1 MNKDLDPHFL
11 PDGQYRDG
19 LNIIVADSDG
29 GFVEIDGSNNG
40 SVQNYLGNEL
50 QNTSLGLTN
59 AQCIGSISYEANNLI
74 YWLVASDTA
83 DAIYEYN
90 ESLGLTTIVLK
101 ATKAT
106 PTTPSILNFNKT
118 FYVTGINYINGLLF
132 WTDNYNPPRRINIE
146 RAKNYG
152 VNGFTEEDI
161 NVIVAPPLH
170 APNIILTLDGS
181 ANNLENKFI
190 YFSYRYKYIDDEYSA
205 LSPFSSVAFFPKPYE
220 FDYGV
225 SENISMVNQ
234 YNKATIKYN
243 TGNKNVKEIQ
253 LVFRDTISTNTYVI
267 DNIDKIANGF
277 SDNVDEQFI
286 FSNNKVFTILDP
298 NQINRLFDNVPLKAK
313 SQDLIGSRLVYG
325 NYTQFF
331 NLVDCDAEPI
341 APTFSLTYNITNIG
355 AFPLPTFKSNRDY
368 EVGIVYLDDYGRS
381 TTVITPTDNTNTIFI
396 PPAYAKYSNSL
407 RVTISKDFKP
417 PCFAT
422 YYRIVLKQNKQD
434 FYNIFPLTYFSDGEF
449 KWFLLNQADVD
460 KVPVGSYLYFK
471 DYTSTSTD
479 IQYKILDV
487 VSKSAN
493 FLNDSRSQPPG
504 VYFKVKIDSNLLPL
518 VYYYNFTNITLSTN
532 AIEPVNNM
540 YSVAEN
546 AIFYGVG
553 TASNM
558 ITAPGNVYS
567 GVNDIRFKV
576 EISDTNKFKYYAF
589 LLGTPYT
596 YVNEVTITPGTN
608 QTLSYTYNSITYSCN
623 IRFTSISTLI
633 LKDYWIVNC
642 RSNGSLNIFGGKTN
656 YSSTASDCPYG
667 FVTGTNWNLN
677 GGYAGD
683 REIKAGAVLTI
694 KMKEP
699 NNGNTT
705 STQTFLASKD
715 YVNIEEW
722 FIEGNIYASWVQY
735 QGALS
740 IGPKNVCFRRIH
752 NFQLYSGNQYRC
764 SQGGVINSTT
774 LNYPVFMWIF
784 GFTTGS
790 GPTMEVTF
798 DFQESEY
805 PSIFETVPTD
815 NNQDIYY
822 ELSNTYPIIGGNHYG
837 NAQDQVVGVDPAI
850 VDLNKIYNINENL
863 DFNAFAW
870 GNNVESYRIRD
881 DFNAATM
888 EFSPR
893 ANSTVEGYEQ
903 QTLVQALTYS
913 GVYQQTTAI
922 NRLNE
927 FNLSL
932 GNFKYLDRF
941 FGSIEKIYARDTDLV
956 VLQENKI
963 SKVLY
968 GKNLLSDSTGG
979 GVVASIPEV
988 LGTQIAYVG
997 EYGISNNP
1005 ESFAIWGNNLYFTDA
1020 RRGAVLQLAENGLFE
1035 ISSNGLKNWFKS
1047 NLDPATQKL
1056 GMFDPYFEHYVLANN
1071 DQAVQYCVFSV
1082 NENAINFS
1090 TAAVNNQVAFTIES
1104 NNEWYIEV
1112 PTNNWLTLTPLY
1124 GNDNTLIKY
1133 SALVNTGAQRSVTVL
1148 VRGCNATYDIVF
1160 TQAGITTTTTTN
1172 APCQLY
1178 QNQTANPLPG
1188 ISYTRCDGVTFTNRT
1203 IDSGATICVQY
1214 ETLGGFNS
1222 QYLTLVSDCITPT
1235 TTTTSTTTTQAPIIT
1250 STTTFPGCQEWR
1262 NESDEEAIITYTPC
1276 GSNTP
1281 VSNYALATTSS
1292 VCVVY
1297 GSLTVISGG
1306 TVTLVGNCS
1315 APATTTTTSTT
1326 TLPTYYY
1333 YVLQPCVGGANVNI
1347 RTTTVIAVGRA
1358 VQIGN
1363 DCYTV
1368 TGNASVNTNDLV
1380 NTNQYVDCEICQSF
1394 TPSTTSTT
1402 TTTQA
1407 PLTYYYFNAT
1417 RCYDGTPVV
1426 VQSLTE
1432 YPTGVVAFSSATNY
1446 CYTILGES
1454 VAPAIDEVNSLVDS
1468 CFEIQC
1474 ESPDI
1479 PSTTT
1484 TTTLPPYNYYAAEP
1498 CGGGEVISIR
1508 TTSTITLGKVV
1519 QIAGFCHT
1527 IIAIT
1532 GVNPNDLIDTTEYID
1547 CFDCGYI
1554 PPSTT
1559 TTTTEAPYYYFN
1571 ATTCYDGTPVVVQ
1584 SLTNYVLDTVAYS
1597 SFTNLCYTIG
1607 SAAVGPAIDEVNSTV
1622 DNCFNVICGSPS
1634 PPTTTTTTTASL
1646 QWYQLTKC
1654 SDSSI
1659 DYSAGYAAGY
1669 ASINSRVTDFGSNPW
1684 IVTNIYSS
1692 DQGGSGLFIFNTGF
1706 TGCPEITTTTSTTTF
1721 QPIWYE
1727 VTNCQDGTIL
1737 NSISYP
1743 ALTFDFGQRVTIS
1756 GVNYVVTD
1764 FYVAN
1769 PGGIL
1774 YPIVQTGLIGCPTT
1788 TTTTSAPTTTTTTVA
1803 PATTTTTQ
1811 APATTTTQGPT
1822 TTTTSTTTLQTVWYQ
1837 LARCSDGGVV
1847 NSIGYTIGSFSIG
1860 NRVTISGITYVI
1872 IDFFTNNPGGTQYTL
1887 TSTGLTGCPPNTTTT
1902 TTCNPAANWQFNGSY
1917 NCYGTC
1923 NKYQVEQDQNPC
1935 SPTYNQTRQGSVVE
1949 FNSTFCGGC
1958 CGQSTAANWTN
1969 EGAAYCE
1976 SCVSKQLQRDTNP
1989 CSGSY
1994 NQTRVINSGT
2004 ACNYTA
2010 NWVNSGS
2017 YDCYGSCN
2025 KYNIEVDNNQCSS
2038 TYNQT
2043 RQGSLVESNST
2054 FCGGCCGQGTGANWV
2069 DNGSTFCIDC
2079 NLYQPQIDSN
2089 PCSFTYGD
2097 TRNVDL
2103 GVSTACGTWVQSFY
2117 CVGYDKWS
2125 KETNS
2130 CTGNVRNEFLVEV
2143 NSAYCGYVPPP
2154 TCRTYQIVGDNADE
2168 SVNGV
2173 YTNCAGGSDSFSFF
2187 GGPGTVGY
2195 ICAQIST
2202 VYVTSGNGYAT
2213 DTGSSCT

>member
-1 MNKDLDPHFL
+1 MAELQRNFLQGIMNKDLDPHFL

-19 LNIIVADSDG
+19 LNIIVSDSDG
-29 GFVEIDGSNNG
+29 GFIALDGSHNG
-40 SVQNYLGNEL
+40 SLQNYLGNEL

-59 AQCIGSISYEANNLI
+59 AQCIGSISYEASNLI

-101 ATKAT
+101 ATKST

-152 VNGFTEEDI
+152 VDGFTEEDI
-161 NVIVAPPLH
+161 NVIVAPPLY
-170 APNIILTLDGS
+170 APTIGLTLEGN

-190 YFSYRYKYIDDEYSA
+190 YFAYRYKYIDDEYSA
-205 LSPFSSVAFFPKPYE
+205 LSPFSPVAFFPKPYE
-220 FDYGV
+220 YDYGI
-225 SENISMVNQ
+225 SENISMVNR
-234 YNKATIKYN
+234 YNKAIITYN
-243 TGNKNVKEIQ
+243 TGDKNVKEIQ
-253 LVFRDTISTNTYVI
+253 LVFRDTSSLNTYVV
-267 DNIDKIANGF
+267 DNIDKAANLF
-277 SDNVDEQFI
+277 SDNSDEQYI
-286 FSNNKVFTILDP
+286 FANNKVFTILDP
-298 NQINRLFDNVPLKAK
+298 NQVNRLFDNVPLKAK

-331 NLVDCDAEPI
+331 DLVDCDDEIINPIFSLSHNI
-341 APTFSLTYNITNIG
+341 APIG
-355 AFPLPTFKSNRDY
+355 ATPLPTFKSNRDY

-381 TTVITPTDNTNTIFI
+381 TTVITPTTNTNTTFI

-407 RVTISKDFKP
+407 RVTIDKNYKP

-422 YYRIVLKQNKQD
+422 YYRFVLKQNKQD

-460 KVPVGSYLYFK
+460 KIPVGSYLYLKSF
-471 DYTSTSTD
+471 TQTSTD
-479 IQYKILDV
+479 VQYKILDV

-493 FLNDSRSQPPG
+493 FLNDSREQPAG
-504 VYFKVKIDSNLLPL
+504 VYFKVKIDSNLLPP
-518 VYYYNFTNITLSTN
+518 VYYYKFTNITNTAPRLAVVGKFT
-532 AIEPVNNM
+532 
-540 YSVAEN
+540 VAEK
-546 AIFYGVG
+546 AIFYGTG
-553 TASNM
+553 QNHMT
-558 ITAPGNVYS
+558 TGNNYAYS
-567 GVNDIRFKV
+567 GINDVRFKIQ
-576 EISDTNKFKYYAF
+576 ISDTNKFKYYAF
-589 LLGTPYT
+589 VDGVPYT
-596 YVNEVTITPGTN
+596 YVNELTINTANDQQLT
-608 QTLSYTYNSITYSCN
+608 YVYNSITYSCY
-623 IRFTSISTLI
+623 IRFSSISGLV
-633 LKDYWIVNC
+633 LNDYWIVNC
-642 RSNGSLNIFGGKTN
+642 RSNGSGTVGLNIFGGRVS
-656 YSSTASDCPYG
+656 YTANDCPYG
-667 FVTGTNWNLN
+667 FVTGTDWNLN
-677 GGYAGD
+677 GTFVGD
-683 REIKAGAVLTI
+683 RAIKAGAVLTI

-699 NNGNTT
+699 NNGDTT
-705 STQTFLASKD
+705 LTQTFISNKD

-722 FIEGNIYASWVQY
+722 FIEGGIYLSWKQY
-735 QGALS
+735 LGAVA
-740 IGPKNVCFRRIH
+740 IGAENVCFRRTIL
-752 NFQLYSGNQYRC
+752 FEASPFSSTQFAINQG
-764 SQGGVINSTT
+764 SSISSST
-774 LNYPVFMWIF
+774 LNAPVFMWIY
-784 GFTTGS
+784 GYTTGS

-815 NNQDIYY
+815 TNQDIYY
-822 ELSNTYPIIGGNHYG
+822 ELSNTYPIVGGNHYG
-837 NAQDQVVGVDPAI
+837 NAQDQVIGVDPAI

-881 DFNAATM
+881 DWNAATM

-893 ANSTVEGYEQ
+893 ANSTVEGYAQ

-941 FGSIEKIYARDTDLV
+941 FGAIEKIYARDTDLV

-1035 ISSNGLKNWFKS
+1035 ISSNGMKNWFKA

-1071 DQAVQYCVFSV
+1071 DQAVQYCIFNV
-1082 NENAINFS
+1082 NEDAISFS
-1090 TAAVNNQVAFTIES
+1090 TAAVNNQYAFTIDS

-1112 PTNNWLTLTPLY
+1112 PTNDWLTLSTLY
-1124 GNDNTLIKY
+1124 GNDNTIINY
-1133 SALVNTGAQRSVTVL
+1133 SALVNTGSQRNVTVL

-1160 TQAGITTTTTTN
+1160 TQAGVATTTTTM

-1178 QNQTANPLPG
+1178 QNQTTNPLTG
-1188 ISYTRCDGVTFTNRT
+1188 INYTRCDGVIFTNRT
-1203 IDSGATICVQY
+1203 IGSGATICVQY

-1222 QYLTLVSDCITPT
+1222 QYLTLVSNCSTPT
-1235 TTTTSTTTTQAPIIT
+1235 TTTTSTTTTQPP
-1250 STTTFPGCQEWR
+1250 TTTTTTTLPGCQEWR
-1262 NESDEEAIITYTPC
+1262 NESAEEAIITYTPC

-1281 VSNYALATTSS
+1281 ISNYALATTSS

-1297 GSLTVISGG
+1297 GSLTLISGG
-1306 TVTLVGNCS
+1306 TVTLIGNCS

-1333 YVLQPCVGGANVNI
+1333 YTLQPCVGGSTISI
-1347 RTTTVIAVGRA
+1347 RTTTTIAVGRS
-1358 VQIGN
+1358 VQIGDN
-1363 DCYTV
+1363 CYTV
-1368 TGNASVNTNDLV
+1368 TGSASINTNDLI
-1380 NTNQYVDCEICQSF
+1380 NTNQYVNCEVCQQYL
-1394 TPSTTSTT
+1394 PSTTTTSTT
-1402 TTTQA
+1402 TEP
-1407 PLTYYYFNAT
+1407 PLTYYYYNAT

-1426 VQSLTE
+1426 VQSFNV

-1474 ESPDI
+1474 ENPPI
-1479 PSTTT
+1479 ISTTT
-1484 TTTLPPYNYYAAEP
+1484 TTTLPQYNYYAVEP
-1498 CGGGEVISIR
+1498 CGGGEAISIR
-1508 TTSTITLGKVV
+1508 TTSTIAFGRVV
-1519 QIAGFCHT
+1519 QIGGFCFT
-1527 IIAIT
+1527 VIAFT
-1532 GVNPNDLIDTTEYID
+1532 GANSNDLIDTTEYID
-1547 CFDCGYI
+1547 CFDCGYT

-1559 TTTTEAPYYYFN
+1559 TTTTQPFYYYFDAVRCN
-1571 ATTCYDGTPVVVQ
+1571 DSLPVVVK
-1584 SLTNYVLDTVAYS
+1584 SLTNYVIDTVAYS
-1597 SFTNLCYTIG
+1597 SFTNYCYTIG
-1607 SAAVGPAIDEVNSTV
+1607 SATVGPATDEVNSTV

-1634 PPTTTTTTTASL
+1634 PTTTTTTS
-1646 QWYQLTKC
+1646 
-1654 SDSSI
+1654 
-1659 DYSAGYAAGY
+1659 
-1669 ASINSRVTDFGSNPW
+1669 
-1684 IVTNIYSS
+1684 
-1692 DQGGSGLFIFNTGF
+1692 
-1706 TGCPEITTTTSTTTF
+1706 TTSTTSTTTF

-1727 VTNCQDGTIL
+1727 VTNCADGSIR

-1764 FYVAN
+1764 FYVTN
-1769 PGGIL
+1769 PGGVL

-1788 TTTTSAPTTTTTTVA
+1788 TTTTIGPTTTTTTVA
-1803 PATTTTTQ
+1803 PATTTTTLS
-1811 APATTTTQGPT
+1811 PTTTTTQAPT

-1837 LARCSDGGVV
+1837 LARCSDGGIVY
-1847 NSIGYTIGSFSIG
+1847 SIGYTIGSFSIG

-1958 CGQSTAANWTN
+1958 CGQGTGANWTN
-1969 EGAAYCE
+1969 EGGAYCDN
-1976 SCVSKQLQRDTNP
+1976 CVSKQLQRDTNP
-1989 CSGSY
+1989 CSGTY
-1994 NQTRVINSGT
+1994 NQTRVINSGS

-2017 YDCYGSCN
+2017 YDCYGSCD
-2025 KYNIEVDNNQCSS
+2025 KYNVEVDNNPCSS

-2043 RQGSLVESNST
+2043 RQGSIAESNST
-2054 FCGGCCGQGTGANWV
+2054 FCGGCCGQGTGPNWV
-2069 DNGSTFCIDC
+2069 DNGNTYCDGC
-2079 NLYQPQIDSN
+2079 YLQQPQIDNN
-2089 PCSFTYGD
+2089 PCSATYGD

-2103 GVSTACGTWVQSFY
+2103 GVNTGCGSWIQSFY

-2130 CTGNVRNEFLVEV
+2130 CTGNIRNQYLVEV
-2143 NSAYCGYVPPP
+2143 NSTYCGYVPPP
-2154 TCRTYQIVGDNADE
+2154 ACRQYQIVGDYFDQ
-2168 SVNGV
+2168 SVEGV
-2173 YTNCAGGSDSFSFF
+2173 YTVCGGGSSSFSFF

-2195 ICAQIST
+2195 VCAEASS
-2202 VYVTSGNGYAT
+2202 VYITSGNGYAV
-2213 DTGSSCT
+2213 DVGGC